1 MVRGRRNSGLAIKE
15 GRNRIMKKLTK
26 KYSVL
31 LVGLLLLLSLLPM
44 SCIKDNYAP
53 RGNATVTMT
62 FTTKTISNSSV
73 TRATGDLLDNEQMQ
87 TLRVIVARS
96 SNSEILYNVKYDIQP
111 NETQKTITFSELTVN
126 KDGEDFDFYAIANE
140 AGFLKTNESLEGTSV
155 NITDL
160 YDRVLTGGFAVG
172 AALPQTGYK
181 KITVMPQTS
190 GIQHE
195 DMQLDFPAG
204 KIQLTFV
211 NETGKDVT
219 LTDVK
224 VPSVAPNQAYLFY
237 HGQIPGGTTLTGDV
251 DFGNI
256 VVLNGTESAPTSY
269 SEYRYIY
276 PGAAGEGNYKLM
288 ATWGSEDF
296 EELLKTKDEP
306 DGISSIPRNRLVNI
320 VVTLKSGGG
329 FGVKCEVKDW
339 NGVSYDYTLSDAG
352 KFTITEPN
360 AKEFSYDTG
369 KMAIATQYSTE
380 SGASSRQAT
389 FTVQMTTPVG
399 VRWMAHLTNAQ
410 DFEFVTDESH
420 AAEGVGGSLP
430 VTLLIRPTKS
440 FDATGERPYTELY
453 VTLGTAPDNKQRFV
467 EPGQY
472 CSSDGTSIPIVQV
485 SATEGDALWGTS
497 VEP

>member
-1 MVRGRRNSGLAIKE
+1 MKILFNRNNSIGIFC
-15 GRNRIMKKLTK
+15 
-26 KYSVL
+26 
-31 LVGLLLLLSLLPM
+31 LLLLLAVGAV
-44 SCIKDNYAP
+44 SCIKDEYASKET
-53 RGNATVTMT
+53 ATVTMT
-62 FTTKTISNSSV
+62 FTTRAISNST
-73 TRATGDLLDNEQMQ
+73 TRAVGDLLDNEQMR

-111 NETQKTITFSELTVN
+111 DETQKTITFSELTVN

-140 AGFLKTNESLEGTSV
+140 EGFLNDNESLEGTSV
-155 NITDL
+155 NLADL
-160 YDRVLTGGFAVG
+160 YYRVLTGGFTVEAT
-172 AALPQTGYK
+172 LPQTGYK
-181 KITVMPQTS
+181 KITVKPQTS

-195 DMQLDFPAG
+195 DMKLDFPAG

-211 NETGKDVT
+211 NETGKEVN
-219 LTDVK
+219 LTNVK

-237 HGQIPGGTTLTGDV
+237 HGQTPSGTTLTSDV
-251 DFGNI
+251 DFGSI
-256 VVLNGTESAPTSY
+256 TVSSGTESVPTSH
-269 SEYRYIY
+269 SAYRYIY
-276 PGAAGEGNYKLM
+276 PGAAGEGKYKLT
-288 ATWGSEDF
+288 ATWGDKNF
-296 EELLKTKDEP
+296 EELLKTTDAP
-306 DGISSIPRNRLVNI
+306 NGISSIPRNRLVNI

-339 NGVSYDYTLSDAG
+339 EDVSYDYTLSDAG
-352 KFTITEPN
+352 QFAITEPN
-360 AKEFSYDTG
+360 AKEFTYDG
-369 KMAIATQYSTE
+369 NQKAIATQYSTE

-389 FTVQMTTPVG
+389 FTVEMTTPVG

-410 DFEFVTDESH
+410 DFEFVTDENH
-420 AAEGVGGSLP
+420 AAEGVGGSSP

-467 EPGQY
+467 DPGDY

-485 SATEGDALWGTS
+485 SATEGDTLWGTS

>member
-1 MVRGRRNSGLAIKE
+1 
-15 GRNRIMKKLTK
+15 MKKLTK

-31 LVGLLLLLSLLPM
+31 LGGLLLLLSLLTV

-53 RGNATVTMT
+53 RGSATVTMT
-62 FTTKTISNSSV
+62 FTTRTISNSRV
-73 TRATGDLLDNEQMQ
+73 TRATGDLLENEQMQ
-87 TLRVIVARS
+87 TLRVIVARR

-111 NETQKTITFSELTVN
+111 DETEKTITFSELTVN

-140 AGFLKTNESLEGTSV
+140 AGFLNTNESLEGTSV

-160 YDRVLTGGFAVG
+160 YGRVLTGGFAVG
-172 AALPQTGYK
+172 ATLPQTGYK
-181 KITVMPQTS
+181 KVTVKPQES

-195 DMQLDFPAG
+195 NMQLDFPAG

-211 NETGKDVT
+211 NETGKEVT

-237 HGQIPGGTTLTGDV
+237 HGQIPGGTTLTGNV
-251 DFGNI
+251 DFNNI
-256 VVLNGTESAPTSY
+256 TVQSGTESNPTSH

-276 PGAAGEGNYKLM
+276 PGAAGKGMYKLQ
-288 ATWGSEDF
+288 ATWGLKTF
-296 EELLKTKDEP
+296 EELLKTKDAP
-306 DGISSIPRNRLVNI
+306 DGISSIPRSRLVNI
-320 VVTLKSGGG
+320 IITLKSGGG

-339 NGVSYDYTLSDAG
+339 NEVSYDYTLSDAG
-352 KFTITEPN
+352 QFEITEPN
-360 AKEFSYDTG
+360 AKEFIYDNN
-369 KMAIATQYSTE
+369 KKAIATQYSTE

-389 FTVQMTTPVG
+389 FTVQMTTPEG

-420 AAEGVGGSLP
+420 AAEGVGGSSP

-453 VTLGTAPDNKQRFV
+453 VTLGTSPDNKQRFV
-467 EPGQY
+467 DPDEF
-472 CSSDGTSIPIVQV
+472 CSPDGTNIPIVQV

-497 VEP
+497 VKP